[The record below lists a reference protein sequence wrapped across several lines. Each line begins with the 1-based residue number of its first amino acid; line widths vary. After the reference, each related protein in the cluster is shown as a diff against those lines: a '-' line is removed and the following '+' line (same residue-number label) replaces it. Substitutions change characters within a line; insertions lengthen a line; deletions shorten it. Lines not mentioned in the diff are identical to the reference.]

1 MRCLSCDYGYHNS
14 LRYFEG
20 LSVLKT
26 FILQWAIIANHN
38 NPAMQTAQEDSKV
51 T

>member
-1 MRCLSCDYGYHNS
+1 MRCLSCNYGYHNS
-14 LRYFEG
+14 LSPENIYFT
-20 LSVLKT
+20 V
-26 FILQWAIIANHN
+26 LQWAIIANHN